1 MLSQLVGPVDFNAAL
16 VLIVI
21 FGGLGASALALVVK
35 RRSRLELT
43 QEFELAKIKAQN
55 EIDSI
60 AYKNETDRAYK
71 FKQIDQGLIT
81 SHARRGG
88 DED

>member
-1 MLSQLVGPVDFNAAL
+1 MLSQLVGTVDINAAAVL
-16 VLIVI
+16 VVI
-21 FGGLGASALALVVK
+21 FAGIGVSCVTMIAK

-81 SHARRGG
+81 SHARSGG
-88 DED
+88 DAD